1 MSEIIINSSQSL
13 TPQPR
18 YQSLAE
24 LLFTPQPDE
33 DQNTALLMGT
43 LAQQA
48 CVVSLGRLRSVVL
61 ELIKTFE
68 EAHLVLGDTVCLMR
82 LPRTSELTVAVTYAA
97 LSCAGLRV
105 LLPMYPEPA
114 DFATWLR
121 ATNSKAIFWD
131 SKELLHYG
139 HESDK
144 QSFERLYDVAR
155 ASSINPLCL
164 TDDLELP
171 TRLTRPIKNYSVPK
185 LFQNDLDSECLILTT
200 SGSSG
205 HSKLVRYTQAAFLR
219 SASAWESAG
228 LFSKDKQ
235 GGRALCLLFAHS
247 MGIRAF
253 WNAIWTQQ
261 SLCLI
266 PPEWY
271 LEHPE
276 RVRSLLI
283 SMQPEHV
290 TGGPAVYRTLLEL
303 SRVFPN
309 LKDSCFRHLHTAVSS
324 GATFDKY
331 LACKLKDTLGV
342 RLVNAFGMTE
352 TLQVLSDLVDGP
364 FTTGLGNLLPGVE
377 VKLEPFED
385 TPYHQLKIRS
395 PFACS
400 GYVPLELDD
409 TSYPID
415 SSGWFQTGDVIKK
428 TPEGLHYIGRAQ
440 QDFLK
445 DGFGVKLP
453 RNLLLSHYH
462 ALDQAVTHLEP
473 FPLKES
479 PGLAALIFIKPLAY
493 GYEERISSAGAS
505 KNNQLLDHIGSL
517 LEARHEQLLEQLDG
531 FELRHHTIRRFACV
545 YASAPLT
552 TKGNLAQA
560 EVKHRFNT
568 IIKHLTESDLKRD
581 DIFELDFEALQ
592 RPAVTRLVRPKQGEL
607 LALMGLDKQYEA
619 SHGDYLYY
627 KEQGK
632 KHRVVD
638 FVGGFGGNLLGHR
651 HPDLIKAA
659 KQFIDSER
667 VFLND
672 QGSARLHEGE
682 LAKRLS
688 SKLRDLTAKP
698 FVVRFGS
705 TGAEVVEMAL
715 THAWLEQRKRIQEFV
730 DSQSQAF
737 VNEQPTIIAQLR
749 HLAEQFLKEPPV
761 VLAFEG
767 SFHGHSLGA
776 RSITFRTRKETTFD
790 SLMNLE
796 CIFLPLDSDFE
807 LSDLLAKYEQKL
819 PALSW
824 DGQQIKQHEKSFSR
838 IIAAIAEPIRGE
850 GGIKEIPLSLLEQLS
865 LQVFPLIL
873 DEIQSGLGRSGSFL
887 ASEGISASYYLFAK
901 ALGGGLAKISALLI
915 EKHRYQD
922 RFDSD
927 YVGTFS
933 GDAFSATIATK
944 VLEVIEQDNIPKR
957 AKERGEV
964 LKLKLE
970 ALQQTYPDII
980 AAVSGRGLML
990 GISFEPSLGAE
1001 SFLLRL
1007 LFDRERMGLFAA
1019 AFLLNNWGVRVLP
1032 SLSALNS
1039 LRIEPSAYVED
1050 EAIELLIKSLED
1062 FCVGLRQR
1070 DFERLVAF
1078 LLANKP
1084 ESKEIKDKTLPV
1096 LIPRVETPA
1105 QDALRV
1111 AFLYHFVHLE
1121 QEVVFCEPNLARLS
1135 LDARQE
1141 LFHKLMNLFEYRA
1154 STLFARH
1161 LFDKK
1166 VWFASMPLLVD
1177 AASLEK
1183 MHKSNRRTLIIQRIQ
1198 EAVDHCAEMGCRVVG
1213 LGAYISILS
1222 NNGTALRVP
1231 KGLQLSSGNTFT
1243 VALGMR
1249 RIHRLCHQ
1257 RGLYPEANTTQ
1268 LAIVGASGNIGSALA
1283 FMTVEGSNAF
1293 RKICLLG
1300 RDQNRL
1306 EAIQLRLKAAAE
1318 GMKVLPEISISTD
1331 LKSLQTCNVILL
1343 ATNTTDTLIY
1353 PHHLSKKGPIIIA
1366 DLSVP
1371 TVVSPLVRTQPHV
1384 RVVPLA
1390 GTVVVPG
1397 SDDFAMAAHIP
1408 QGRAFACAVEAMLL
1422 GLNFE
1427 EAKDMQL
1434 VGEIKSKNVKILDA
1448 LAARYEFYD
1457 SALRAVRT
1465 ADEASL

>member
-1 MSEIIINSSQSL
+1 MWEVIITSSQPL
-13 TPQPR
+13 VPQPR
-18 YQSLAE
+18 YQSFAE

-33 DQNTALLMGT
+33 APDAVLLMGT

-48 CVVSLGRLRSVVL
+48 CNVSLGQLRSVVL
-61 ELIKTFE
+61 ELIKTFKK
-68 EAHLVLGDTVCLMR
+68 AHLTPGDTVCLIR

-114 DFATWLR
+114 DLVAWLQ

-131 SKELLHYG
+131 SKELQHYG

-144 QSFERLYDVAR
+144 QSFENLCKAAK
-155 ASSINPLCL
+155 ASSIHPLCL
-164 TDDLELP
+164 TNDLELP
-171 TRLTRPIKNYSVPK
+171 NHLTKPLKNYSVFTK
-185 LFQNDLDSECLILTT
+185 FVQASNLDSECLILTT

-247 MGIRAF
+247 MGIRSF
-253 WNAIWTQQ
+253 WNAIWTRQ
-261 SLCLI
+261 SFCLI

-283 SMQPEHV
+283 NMQPEHV

-303 SRVFPN
+303 SRIFPD
-309 LKDSCFRHLHTAVSS
+309 LKDSCFKHLHTAVSS
-324 GATFDKY
+324 GATFDNN

-342 RLVNAFGMTE
+342 HLVNAFGMTE
-352 TLQVLSDLVDGP
+352 TLQVLSGLVDGP
-364 FTTGLGNLLPGVE
+364 FTAGLGNLLPGVAL
-377 VKLEPFED
+377 KLEPLED
-385 TPYHQLKIRS
+385 TPYHRLQIHS

-400 GYVPLELDD
+400 GYISLGLNNA
-409 TSYPID
+409 SYPLD

-428 TPEGLHYIGRAQ
+428 APEGLHYIGREQ
-440 QDFLK
+440 LDFLK

-453 RNLLLSHYH
+453 RSLLLSHYH
-462 ALDQAVTHLEP
+462 ELDQAITNLEF

-479 PGLAALIFIKPLAY
+479 PRLAALIFVKPLAF
-493 GYEERISSAGAS
+493 GYEECISSAGAS
-505 KNNQLLDHIGSL
+505 KNNQLLNHIRSL
-517 LEARHEQLLEQLDG
+517 LEARHEQLLSQLDD

-545 YASAPLT
+545 YANAPLT
-552 TKGNLAQA
+552 AKGNLAQA
-560 EVKHRFNT
+560 EIKRKFNT
-568 IIKHLTESDLKRD
+568 IIKYLTESDLKRD

-592 RPAVTRLVRPKQGEL
+592 KPAVTRLVRPKQGEL
-607 LALMGLDKQYEA
+607 LSLAKLDKQYETGY
-619 SHGDYLYY
+619 GDYLYY
-627 KEQGK
+627 KERDK

-638 FVGGFGGNLLGHR
+638 FVGGFGSNLLGHR
-651 HPDLIKAA
+651 HPDLVEAA
-659 KQFIDSER
+659 KQFVNSEK

-682 LAKRLS
+682 LAKLLS
-688 SKLRDLTAKP
+688 SKLRSLTAKP
-698 FVVRFGS
+698 FIVRFGS

-715 THAWLEQRKRIQEFV
+715 AHAWLEQRKRIQKFV
-730 DSQSQAF
+730 DYQGQAF
-737 VNEQPTIIAQLR
+737 ISEQPTIVTQLR
-749 HLAEQFLKEPPV
+749 RSAEQFIKEPPV
-761 VLAFEG
+761 ILAFEG

-776 RSITFRTRKETTFD
+776 RSITFRARKKTTFD

-796 CIFLPLDSDFE
+796 CIFLPLDRDFK
-807 LSDLLAKYEQKL
+807 LSDLLARYEQKL
-819 PALSW
+819 LALSW
-824 DGQQIKQHEKSFSR
+824 DGQQIKQHKKSFSR

-850 GGIKEIPLSLLEQLS
+850 GGIKEIPLNLLEQLN
-865 LQVFPLIL
+865 LQTFPLIL

-901 ALGGGLAKISALLI
+901 SLGGGIAKISALLI

-964 LKLKLE
+964 LRVKLG

-990 GISFEPSLGAE
+990 GISFEPSLGTE

-1070 DFERLVAF
+1070 DFARLVAF
-1078 LLANKP
+1078 LLTDKS
-1084 ESKEIKDKTLPV
+1084 ESKEAKDKALPV

-1105 QDALRV
+1105 QNTLQV

-1135 LDARQE
+1135 PNARQE
-1141 LFHKLMNLFEYRA
+1141 LFYKLMALFEYRA
-1154 STLFARH
+1154 SILFARH

-1166 VWFASMPLLVD
+1166 VWFASMPLLID
-1177 AASLEK
+1177 AAGLEK
-1183 MHKSNRRTLIIQRIQ
+1183 MHKTNQRTLIIQRIQ
-1198 EAVDHCAEMGCRVVG
+1198 EALDYCVEMGCRVVS

-1222 NNGTALRVP
+1222 KNGIALRVP

-1243 VALGMR
+1243 VALGIR
-1249 RIHRLCHQ
+1249 RIHRLCKK
-1257 RGLYPEANTTQ
+1257 RGLFPEASTTQ
-1268 LAIVGASGNIGSALA
+1268 LAIVGAGGNIGSALA
-1283 FMTVEGSNAF
+1283 FMAAEGSNAF

-1300 RDQNRL
+1300 RDKNRL
-1306 EAIQLRLKAAAE
+1306 ETLKLRLKEATE
-1318 GMKVLPEISISTD
+1318 GIKVLPEISISTD
-1331 LKSLQTCNVILL
+1331 LKSLQNCNVILL

-1353 PHHLSKKGPIIIA
+1353 PHHLAQKGPTIIA

-1371 TVVSPLVRTQPHV
+1371 TVVAPLVRTLAHV
-1384 RVVPLA
+1384 RVVPLV
-1390 GTVVVPG
+1390 GTVAVPG
-1397 SDDFAMAAHIP
+1397 SDDFAMASHIP
-1408 QGRAFACAVEAMLL
+1408 QGRAFACAAEAMLL

-1427 EAKDMQL
+1427 ETRNMQL
-1434 VGEIKSKNVKILDA
+1434 IGEIQSKNVKKLDA
-1448 LAARYEFYD
+1448 LAERYGFYD
-1457 SALRAVRT
+1457 TLKVG
-1465 ADEASL
+1465 